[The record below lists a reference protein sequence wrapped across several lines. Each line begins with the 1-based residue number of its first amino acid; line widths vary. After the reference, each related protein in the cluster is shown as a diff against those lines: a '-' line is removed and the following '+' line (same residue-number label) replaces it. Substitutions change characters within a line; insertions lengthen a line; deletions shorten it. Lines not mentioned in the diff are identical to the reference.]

1 MLSEQ
6 DSAYI
11 RQLFPEIQEIKD
23 ETLAQTVVEIWA
35 ETWHAS
41 QWARIE
47 DVPKNPADVG
57 DRKLVPHVRATT
69 QEALAVARIIEEIH
83 GIRADLDLLAAG
95 ALLHDVCKMVEYGP
109 KADGVGKTRLGELVQ
124 HGVYSAAKV
133 LEKGLPPELIHMMV
147 SHTKGSNKPPATL
160 ECAILHYVDYADSD
174 ALLSAAHKPLLAE
187 KRR

>member
-1 MLSEQ
+1 MVSNE

-11 RQLFPEIQEIKD
+11 RQLFPEIQEIRD
-23 ETLAQTVVEIWA
+23 GDLAQKVVEIWA

-41 QWARIE
+41 PWAKIE
-47 DVPKNPADVG
+47 DVPKNPNVG

-69 QEALAVARIIEEIH
+69 LEALAVARIIQEIH
-83 GIRADLDLLAAG
+83 GIPTDLDLLAAG

-109 KADGVGKTRLGELVQ
+109 TASGAGKTRLGELVQ

-133 LEKGLPPELIHMMV
+133 VEKGLSPELVHMMV

-174 ALLSAAHKPLLAE
+174 ALLAAANKPLLAE
-187 KRR
+187 TRR